1 MMPDHTQHAV
11 QTPPAQQPAPASD
24 DKAEPTH
31 DHKAM
36 QMPDDKT
43 AASGAMMAH
52 EGAPWAH
59 FANMT
64 LGLWLM
70 TGVFALGYRSAALQ
84 VSDAVSGA
92 LVIVLAI
99 LSLSRWPWFKF
110 WAPWANSLVGLWLL
124 FAPLVFWSP
133 TSAVYSN
140 DTLVG
145 ALVIVFAILAPGM
158 PMAAGMS
165 MEPGPDVPLGWSYNP
180 SSWPQRAPIIALALV
195 GFFLSR
201 QMTSFQLQHITSFT
215 DPFFGLGTVRVLT
228 SDVSRAFPI
237 PDAGLG
243 AVAYMVEF
251 LMGFMGDKARW
262 RTMPWMVTFFGILV
276 VPLGVVSITLI
287 VLQPLAV
294 GAWCTP
300 CLIAA
305 AAMLVMIS
313 LTLDEVVAMLQFLV
327 QARREG
333 QSLWQVFWM
342 GGTLRK
348 TPEAAAVSVRPDVVS
363 PAAMVWGVLLPWN
376 LLVSAALGL
385 WLMFA
390 PAALGSTGTAAH
402 SDHLVGALIVTAAVI
417 ALADVG
423 RAARFVNVLFGA
435 WVIVAP
441 WLLGGATASA
451 TWNDMIAGALVIL
464 LSFPRGKIGER
475 YGDFERYI
483 R

>member
-1 MMPDHTQHAV
+1 
-11 QTPPAQQPAPASD
+11 
-24 DKAEPTH
+24 
-31 DHKAM
+31 
-36 QMPDDKT
+36 
-43 AASGAMMAH
+43 
-52 EGAPWAH
+52 
-59 FANMT
+59 
-64 LGLWLM
+64 
-70 TGVFALGYRSAALQ
+70 
-84 VSDAVSGA
+84 
-92 LVIVLAI
+92 
-99 LSLSRWPWFKF
+99 
-110 WAPWANSLVGLWLL
+110 
-124 FAPLVFWSP
+124 
-133 TSAVYSN
+133 
-140 DTLVG
+140 
-145 ALVIVFAILAPGM
+145 
-158 PMAAGMS
+158 
-165 MEPGPDVPLGWSYNP
+165 
-180 SSWPQRAPIIALALV
+180 
-195 GFFLSR
+195 
-201 QMTSFQLQHITSFT
+201 MTSFQLQYITSFT

-243 AVAYMVEF
+243 AVAYMIEF
-251 LMGFMGDKARW
+251 LMGFMGDTVRW

-333 QSLWQVFWM
+333 QPLWQIFWQ

-348 TPEAAAVSVRPDVVS
+348 VPEAAAVSVRPDMVS
-363 PAAMVWGVLLPWN
+363 PAAMVWGVSLPWN

-390 PAALGSTGTAAH
+390 PFALGSTGTAAH
-402 SDHLVGALIVTAAVI
+402 SDHLVGALILTVAII
-417 ALADVG
+417 ALAEVG
-423 RAARFVNVLFGA
+423 RATRFVNVLFGA

-451 TWNDMIAGALVIL
+451 TWNDMIAGILVIVL
-464 LSFPRGKIGER
+464 GFPRGPVGER
-475 YGDFERYI
+475 YGSFERFI

>member
-1 MMPDHTQHAV
+1 MTADHTQHTV
-11 QTPPAQQPAPASD
+11 QTPSAQQPVATSD
-24 DKAEPTH
+24 D
-31 DHKAM
+31 
-36 QMPDDKT
+36 T
-43 AASGAMMAH
+43 AAPPHDNKTMTSGALMEHQA
-52 EGAPWAH
+52 AQWPH

-70 TGVFALGYRSAALQ
+70 TGVFALGYRNPALQ

-99 LSLSRWPWFKF
+99 LSLSSRAWFKY
-110 WAPWANSLVGLWLL
+110 WAPWTNSLVGVWLL

-133 TSAVYSN
+133 TSAVYAN

-145 ALVIVFAILAPGM
+145 ALVVVFAILAPGM
-158 PMAAGMS
+158 PMAPGMS
-165 MEPGPDVPLGWSYNP
+165 MEPGPDVPPGWSYNP

-201 QMTSFQLQHITSFT
+201 QMTSFQLQHITSFI
-215 DPFFGLGTVRVLT
+215 DPFFGDGTVRVLT

-243 AVAYMVEF
+243 AVAYMIEF

-287 VLQPLAV
+287 VLQPIAV

-313 LTLDEVVAMLQFLV
+313 LTLDEVVATLQFLV
-327 QARREG
+327 QARRER

-342 GGTLRK
+342 GGRLRK
-348 TPEAAAVSVRPDVVS
+348 APEATAVSIRPDVVS
-363 PAAMVWGVLLPWN
+363 PAAMVWGVTLPWN

-390 PAALGSTGTAAH
+390 PAALSSTGMAAH
-402 SDHLVGALIVTAAVI
+402 SDHLIGALIVTVAVI

-423 RAARFVNVLFGA
+423 RAVRFVNVLFGA

-451 TWNDMIAGALVIL
+451 TWNDLIAGALVLL
-464 LSFPRGKIGER
+464 LSFPRGTVGER
-475 YGDFERYI
+475 YGSFERFI

>member
-1 MMPDHTQHAV
+1 LTPDHTQHAV
-11 QTPPAQQPAPASD
+11 HTPPAHPDPAPDGEPMQTHD
-24 DKAEPTH
+24 DKS
-31 DHKAM
+31 
-36 QMPDDKT
+36 
-43 AASGAMMAH
+43 AASGTLMAH
-52 EGAPWAH
+52 EGAQWAH
-59 FANMT
+59 FANMVI
-64 LGLWLM
+64 GLWLI

-84 VSDAVSGA
+84 MSDAVSGA

-99 LSLSRWPWFKF
+99 LSLSRRAWFKF

-124 FAPLVFWSP
+124 FAPLVFWAP
-133 TSAVYSN
+133 TAAVYSN

-145 ALVIVFAILAPGM
+145 ALVIVFAVLAPGM
-158 PMAAGMS
+158 PGMR
-165 MEPGPDVPLGWSYNP
+165 MLPGPDVPPGWSYNP
-180 SSWPQRAPIIALALV
+180 SSWTQRAPIIALALV

-201 QMTSFQLQHITSFT
+201 QMTSFQLQHITSFI
-215 DPFFGLGTVRVLT
+215 DPFFGLGTERVLT

-243 AVAYMVEF
+243 ALAYMVEF

-262 RTMPWMVTFFGILV
+262 RTMPWMVTFFGILA

-287 VLQPLAV
+287 VLQPIAV

-313 LTLDEVVAMLQFLV
+313 LTLDEVAAMLQFLV

-333 QSLWQVFWM
+333 QPLRRIFWK

-348 TPEAAAVSVRPDVVS
+348 TPEAAAVTVRPDVVR
-363 PAAMVWGVLLPWN
+363 PMAMFWGVSLPWN

-390 PAALGSTGTAAH
+390 PFALGSTGTAAH
-402 SDHLVGALIVTAAVI
+402 SDHLVGAMIATVAII
-417 ALADVG
+417 ALAEVG
-423 RAARFVNVLFGA
+423 RAMRFVNVLFGA
-435 WVIVAP
+435 WIIASP
-441 WLLGGATASA
+441 WLLGGATISA
-451 TWNDMIAGALVIL
+451 TWNDMIAGILVIVL
-464 LSFPRGKIGER
+464 CFPRGPVGER
-475 YGDFERYI
+475 YGSLERFI